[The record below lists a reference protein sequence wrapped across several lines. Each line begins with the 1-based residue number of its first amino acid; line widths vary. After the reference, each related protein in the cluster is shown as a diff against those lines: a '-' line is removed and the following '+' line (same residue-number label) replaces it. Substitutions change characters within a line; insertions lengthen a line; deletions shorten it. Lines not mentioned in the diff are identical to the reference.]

1 MQRILKLSTLI
12 GGIVQGW
19 GGQDRAE
26 GQVCEQGGVCV
37 LGGQTLTSCTG
48 RAQVLKSSQFI
59 IGLIIFCLLRFGDQI
74 LQVNG
79 ENLAGYSSDKVHGI
93 LKKVSVNNIVM
104 AVRDRPFERAL
115 TLHKVGGGCD
125 IATLSPT

>member
-1 MQRILKLSTLI
+1 MI
-12 GGIVQGW
+12 
-19 GGQDRAE
+19 
-26 GQVCEQGGVCV
+26 
-37 LGGQTLTSCTG
+37 
-48 RAQVLKSSQFI
+48 
-59 IGLIIFCLLRFGDQI
+59 RFGDQI

-115 TLHKVGGGCD
+115 ILHKVD
-125 IATLSPT
+125 RK